1 MGRINVLDQAT
12 INQIAAGEVVER
24 PSSVAKEL
32 VENAIDAGATAV
44 TVEIKEGGISLLRV
58 TDNGSGMEQDDIRTA
73 FLRHATSKIKS
84 ALDLITVGSLGFRG
98 EALSSICA
106 VAQVELL
113 TKTRDAFVG
122 SRYVIEGGEE
132 KAFEEAGCPA
142 GTTFLVRNL
151 FYNVPARKKFL
162 KTAMTEGGYI
172 NELMERMAL
181 SRPDISFKYM
191 NNGKTVLHTTGGN
204 ELKDII
210 YHIYGRD
217 IAAAVLPVKYTKD
230 EYGIELSGYIGKPL
244 IARGNRGQENY
255 FINGRYIKCAIINRA
270 IEDAY
275 KSYMMGHKYPFT
287 AIHITVPPEFVDVN
301 VHPSKMELRF
311 SNNEAVYHAVYQVI
325 RDTLSGKNMIVPV
338 SLSEKEDRQEQKREI
353 LQQQKV
359 SVPEPFE
366 VKRREQQGMTGS
378 GGMVSDQKP
387 AAKTGTTIQTP
398 LEPVLSREHAP
409 KPTIEQK
416 MKVLYDV
423 VQENKAKN
431 FVREPENEY
440 TAMPAAKPL
449 PETIAEAEQLGGNR
463 NSTVVEL
470 QNKVSEEVKK
480 DLCQDI
486 SVAAD
491 VKNTENMYVEQKAQK
506 PEQLTLR
513 VDLLSK
519 DNRKEFRLLGQL
531 FATYWLIEMEEQLFI
546 IDQHAAHEKVLFERT
561 MEKLRNKEEI
571 ITQSLLPPLII
582 SLTMRE
588 ADCMKRNLAVFERLG
603 FVIEEFGGLEYKIT
617 EIPADLV
624 TVDSKELLTEVLNT
638 LMSEREFKNADVLL
652 EKVASMSCKAAVK
665 GNHRMSEAEAKQLI
679 SDMLTLENP
688 YHCPHGRPTTIS
700 MSKYELE
707 RKFKR
712 IV

>member
-1 MGRINVLDQAT
+1 MGKINLLDQAT

-24 PSSVAKEL
+24 PASVAKEL

-58 TDNGSGMEQDDIRTA
+58 TDNGSGMEKDDIRTA

-84 ALDLITVGSLGFRG
+84 ALDLLTVGSLGFRG
-98 EALSSICA
+98 EALSSISA

-113 TKTRDAFVG
+113 TKTKDAFVG

-132 KAFEEAGCPA
+132 KAFEEAGCPS

-210 YHIYGRD
+210 YHLFGRD
-217 IAAAVLPVKYTKD
+217 IAMSVLPVNYQKD
-230 EYGIELSGYIGKPL
+230 EFGIEISGYIGKPV
-244 IARGNRGQENY
+244 IARGNRTQENY

-287 AIHITVPPEFVDVN
+287 AIHITVPPEFIDVN

-311 SNNEAVYHAVYQVI
+311 SNNEAIYQAIHQMI

-338 SLSEKEDRQEQKREI
+338 SLSEKEDKQEQKKEI

-366 VKRREQQGMTGS
+366 VKRKEQVQPVAKPVYSAPVTERRP
-378 GGMVSDQKP
+378 VVNIQK
-387 AAKTGTTIQTP
+387 P
-398 LEPVLSREHAP
+398 LEPVIHKQEEV

-416 MKVLYDV
+416 MQVLYDV
-423 VQENKAKN
+423 IKENK
-431 FVREPENEY
+431 EEY
-440 TAMPAAKPL
+440 RASSGLLNKQEKQ
-449 PETIAEAEQLGGNR
+449 ET
-463 NSTVVEL
+463 T
-470 QNKVSEEVKK
+470 
-480 DLCQDI
+480 C
-486 SVAAD
+486 
-491 VKNTENMYVEQKAQK
+491 VEQQIK
-506 PEQLTLR
+506 PEQIALPA
-513 VDLLSK
+513 DLLAK
-519 DNRKEFRLLGQL
+519 DNRKEFNLIGQL
-531 FATYWLIEMEEQLFI
+531 FATYWLIEMDEQLFI

-561 MEKLRNKEEI
+561 MEKLRNQEDI
-571 ITQSLLPPLII
+571 FTQSLLPPMIL

-588 ADCMKRNLAVFERLG
+588 AECLKNNLAVFKRLG
-603 FVIEEFGGLEYKIT
+603 FEIEEFGGLEFKVT
-617 EIPADLV
+617 EVPADLV
-624 TVDSKELLTEVLNT
+624 TVDSKELLTEVLNS
-638 LMSEREFKNADVLL
+638 LLSERDYKNADVLL
-652 EKVASMSCKAAVK
+652 EKVASLSCKAAVK

-679 SDMLTLENP
+679 SDMLTLDNP

>member
-32 VENAIDAGATAV
+32 VENAIDAGASAV

-58 TDNGSGMEQDDIRTA
+58 TDNGCGMEKEDIPTA

-113 TKTRDAFVG
+113 TKTKEAFVG

-132 KAFEEAGCPA
+132 KAFEEAGCPG

-181 SRPDISFKYM
+181 SRPDISFKFM

-210 YHIYGRD
+210 YHIYGRE
-217 IAAAVLPVKYTKD
+217 IALSVLPVTYPKD
-230 EYGIELSGYIGKPL
+230 EHGIEISGYIGKPV

-311 SNNEAVYHAVYQVI
+311 SNNEAVYHAIYQVI

-338 SLSEKEDRQEQKREI
+338 SLSEKEDRKEQKQQI
-353 LQQQKV
+353 LSQQKV

-366 VKRREQQGMTGS
+366 VKRQEFVQPKIT
-378 GGMVSDQKP
+378 K
-387 AAKTGTTIQTP
+387 P
-398 LEPVLSREHAP
+398 LEPVLQKTEEP
-409 KPTIEQK
+409 KPTIARKLE
-416 MKVLYDV
+416 VLDTV
-423 VQENKAKN
+423 LKETKENYIVEKK
-431 FVREPENEY
+431 
-440 TAMPAAKPL
+440 
-449 PETIAEAEQLGGNR
+449 AEQPPIPEKTKAEELKQEQTPKQEQTGNEK
-463 NSTVVEL
+463 T
-470 QNKVSEEVKK
+470 
-480 DLCQDI
+480 
-486 SVAAD
+486 
-491 VKNTENMYVEQKAQK
+491 
-506 PEQLTLR
+506 EQLTLP

-519 DNRKEFRLLGQL
+519 DNRREFHLIGQL
-531 FATYWLIEMEEQLFI
+531 FATYWLIEMDEQLFI
-546 IDQHAAHEKVLFERT
+546 IDQHAAHEKVLYERT
-561 MEKLRNKEEI
+561 MEKLCKKEEI
-571 ITQSLLPPLII
+571 ITQSILPPMIL

-588 ADCMKRNLAVFERLG
+588 SECLKKNLEVFERLG
-603 FVIEEFGGLEYKIT
+603 FVIEEFGGLEYKVT
-617 EIPADLV
+617 EVPADLV
-624 TVDSKELLTEVLNT
+624 TVDGKELLTEVLNT
-638 LMSEREFKNADVLL
+638 LLSEREFKNADILL
-652 EKVASMSCKAAVK
+652 EKVASLSCKAAVK
-665 GNHRMSEAEAKQLI
+665 GNHRMSEEEAKQLI

>member
-58 TDNGSGMEQDDIRTA
+58 TDNGSGMEQEDIRTA

-113 TKTRDAFVG
+113 TKTKDAFVG

-217 IAAAVLPVKYTKD
+217 IAASVLPVKYQKD
-230 EYGIELSGYIGKPL
+230 EFGIEISGYIGKPV

-287 AIHITVPPEFVDVN
+287 AIHITVPPEFIDVN

-311 SNNEAVYHAVYQVI
+311 SNNEAIYHAIYQVI

-338 SLSEKEDRQEQKREI
+338 SLSEQEDKQKQKQEV

-366 VKRREQQGMTGS
+366 TKRREQLH
-378 GGMVSDQKP
+378 VQK
-387 AAKTGTTIQTP
+387 P
-398 LEPVLSREHAP
+398 LEPVLHRPE
-409 KPTIEQK
+409 EE
-416 MKVLYDV
+416 KVTNERKLQILYDV
-423 VQENKAKN
+423 VKENREKAQENKESVFLKEEKSGYHAESGIHK
-431 FVREPENEY
+431 
-440 TAMPAAKPL
+440 L
-449 PETIAEAEQLGGNR
+449 PETHS
-463 NSTVVEL
+463 STNVEL
-470 QNKVSEEVKK
+470 QKH
-480 DLCQDI
+480 
-486 SVAAD
+486 SV
-491 VKNTENMYVEQKAQK
+491 EEQKEVPVTEQSHK
-506 PEQLTLR
+506 MEQLTLAA
-513 VDLLSK
+513 DLLSK
-519 DNRKEFRLLGQL
+519 DNQKEFTLLGQL

-561 MEKLRNKEEI
+561 MEKLRRQEEI
-571 ITQSLLPPLII
+571 LTQGLMPPMIL

-588 ADCMKRNLAVFERLG
+588 AECLKKNLKIFERLG
-603 FVIEEFGGLEYKIT
+603 FAIEEFGGLEYKIT
-617 EIPADLV
+617 EVPADLV

-638 LMSEREFKNADVLL
+638 LLSEREFKNADILL
-652 EKVASMSCKAAVK
+652 EKVASLSCKAAVK

>member
-1 MGRINVLDQAT
+1 MGRINVLDQTT

-32 VENAIDAGATAV
+32 VENSIDAGATAV

-58 TDNGSGMEQDDIRTA
+58 TDNGGGMEKEDIRTA

-84 ALDLITVGSLGFRG
+84 ALDLLTVGSLGFRG

-113 TKTRDAFVG
+113 TKTKDAFVG
-122 SRYVIEGGEE
+122 SRYIIEGGEE
-132 KAFEEAGCPA
+132 KSFEEAGCPA

-162 KTAMTEGGYI
+162 KSATTEGGYI

-191 NNGKTVLHTTGGN
+191 NAGKTVLHTTGGN

-217 IAAAVLPVKYTKD
+217 TAMAVLPVHYPED
-230 EYGIELSGYIGKPL
+230 EHGIGITGYIGKPV

-287 AIHITVPPEFVDVN
+287 AIHITVPPEFADVN
-301 VHPSKMELRF
+301 VHPAKLELRF
-311 SNNEAVYHAVYQVI
+311 ADNEAIYHAIYQVI
-325 RDTLSGKNMIVPV
+325 RDTLSGKSMIVPV
-338 SLSEKEDRQEQKREI
+338 SLSEKEDRQEQKKEV

-366 VKRREQQGMTGS
+366 IKRREQTFKPQEEAF
-378 GGMVSDQKP
+378 QKTQEMP
-387 AAKTGTTIQTP
+387 QTAVKLPPVQRMAVPEEKTVATP
-398 LEPVLSREHAP
+398 
-409 KPTIEQK
+409 EQK
-416 MKVLYDV
+416 MQILYDV
-423 VQENKAKN
+423 VTENREKWKN
-431 FVREPENEY
+431 IEPQDMLGEKPETY
-440 TAMPAAKPL
+440 TAASGTEQITL
-449 PETIAEAEQLGGNR
+449 P
-463 NSTVVEL
+463 
-470 QNKVSEEVKK
+470 
-480 DLCQDI
+480 
-486 SVAAD
+486 
-491 VKNTENMYVEQKAQK
+491 
-506 PEQLTLR
+506 

-519 DNRKEFRLLGQL
+519 DNRKEFRLIGQL
-531 FATYWLIEMEEQLFI
+531 FATYWLIEMEDELFI

-561 MEKLRNKEEI
+561 MEKLRLQEEI
-571 ITQSLLPPLII
+571 LTQSLMPPMVL

-588 ADCMKRNLAVFERLG
+588 AECMKKNQKVFERLG
-603 FVIEEFGGLEYKIT
+603 FAIEEFGGLEYKVT
-617 EIPADLV
+617 EVPADLV
-624 TVDSKELLTEVLNT
+624 AVDSRELLTEVLNT
-638 LMSEREFKNADVLL
+638 LLSEREFKNADILL
-652 EKVASMSCKAAVK
+652 EKVASLSCKAAVK

-679 SDMLTLENP
+679 SDMLTLDNP

>member
-1 MGRINVLDQAT
+1 MGKINVLDQAT

-58 TDNGSGMEQDDIRTA
+58 TDNGSGMEQEDIRTA

-113 TKTRDAFVG
+113 TKTKEAFVG

-132 KAFEEAGCPA
+132 KAFEEAGCPS

-217 IAAAVLPVKYTKD
+217 IAAAVLPVKYPKD
-230 EYGIELSGYIGKPL
+230 DFGIELSGYIGKPV

-287 AIHITVPPEFVDVN
+287 AIHITVPPEFIDVN

-311 SNNEAVYHAVYQVI
+311 SNNEAIYHAIYQVI

-338 SLSEKEDRQEQKREI
+338 SLSEKEDKQEQKKEV
-353 LQQQKV
+353 LQQQKI

-366 VKRREQQGMTGS
+366 VKRREQ
-378 GGMVSDQKP
+378 VSAPTMQK
-387 AAKTGTTIQTP
+387 P
-398 LEPVLSREHAP
+398 LEPVLHKQNEP
-409 KPTIEQK
+409 KVTTEQK
-416 MKVLYDV
+416 MQILYDV
-423 VQENKAKN
+423 VKENRENVQENKESVFLKEEKTEYHAN
-431 FVREPENEY
+431 PGIQEIPE
-440 TAMPAAKPL
+440 KD
-449 PETIAEAEQLGGNR
+449 
-463 NSTVVEL
+463 NSTVIEHQKQEL
-470 QNKVSEEVKK
+470 PEVK
-480 DLCQDI
+480 
-486 SVAAD
+486 SEPV
-491 VKNTENMYVEQKAQK
+491 VK
-506 PEQLTLR
+506 PEQMSLP

-519 DNRKEFRLLGQL
+519 DNRKEFTLIGQL

-561 MEKLRNKEEI
+561 MEKLRNQEEI
-571 ITQSLLPPLII
+571 LSQGIMPPMIL

-588 ADCMKRNLAVFERLG
+588 AECMKRNLAVFERLG
-603 FVIEEFGGLEYKIT
+603 FGIEEFGGLEFKVT

-638 LMSEREFKNADVLL
+638 LLSEREFKNADVLL
-652 EKVASMSCKAAVK
+652 EKVASLSCKAAVK

>member
-1 MGRINVLDQAT
+1 MGKINVLDQAT

-113 TKTRDAFVG
+113 TKTKDAFVG
-122 SRYVIEGGEE
+122 SRYVIEGGSE
-132 KAFEEAGCPA
+132 KAFEDAGCPA

-172 NELMERMAL
+172 NELMERLAL

-210 YHIYGRD
+210 YHVYGRD
-217 IAAAVLPVKYTKD
+217 IAMAVLPVNYPKD
-230 EYGIELSGYIGKPL
+230 EFGIELSGYIGKPV

-287 AIHITVPPEFVDVN
+287 AIHITVPQEFIDVN

-311 SNNEAVYHAVYQVI
+311 ANNEAIYHAIYQTI

-338 SLSEKEDRQEQKREI
+338 SLSEKEDKQEQKREI
-353 LQQQKV
+353 LQQQKI

-366 VKRREQQGMTGS
+366 VKRKEQIQTP
-378 GGMVSDQKP
+378 VSVPSVQKSSV
-387 AAKTGTTIQTP
+387 AKPQVTVQTP
-398 LEPVLSREHAP
+398 LEPVLHKKEEP
-409 KPTIEQK
+409 KPSMEQK
-416 MKVLYDV
+416 MQILYDV
-423 VQENKAKN
+423 VKENREKAPVEGKS
-431 FVREPENEY
+431 VLLREE
-440 TAMPAAKPL
+440 KP
-449 PETIAEAEQLGGNR
+449 IYQA
-463 NSTVVEL
+463 
-470 QNKVSEEVKK
+470 
-480 DLCQDI
+480 
-486 SVAAD
+486 
-491 VKNTENMYVEQKAQK
+491 K
-506 PEQLTLR
+506 PEQLTLP

-519 DNRKEFRLLGQL
+519 DNRKEFTLIGQL

-561 MEKLRNKEEI
+561 MEKLRNREEI
-571 ITQSLLPPLII
+571 ITQTLLPPLII

-588 ADCMKRNLAVFERLG
+588 ADCMKRNMSVFEQLG

-617 EIPADLV
+617 EVPADLV

-638 LMSEREFKNADVLL
+638 LMAEREFKNADVLL
-652 EKVASMSCKAAVK
+652 EKVASLSCKAAVK
-665 GNHRMSEAEAKQLI
+665 GNHRMSEAEARQLI
-679 SDMLTLENP
+679 SDMLTLKNP